1 MPGSYPAAPPTLTGD
16 LETISRFLQN
26 PTQLRRRLRTFQ
38 DLRFVADQI
47 LTQRFRTQGG
57 AILYE
62 QSEPFVSDRQV
73 EAVDAG
79 SEYPFANL
87 PTGTGAI
94 ASVSKWGQK
103 VRLTDEEIER
113 NVYAGSA
120 IDRSLRK
127 VVNSI
132 IKQVDGVAMSA
143 FTSAVTAT
151 SAAGAVWSTGTPTI
165 LKDIMKAKAVIV
177 GLNLGYN
184 PDTIVM
190 DDSHYAY
197 LMSDTNVTNALRR
210 ETTDNPIYTGTI
222 ERLGGLTIV
231 VSPNIGAN
239 PYVLDSQQVGGMA
252 DEVDGAPGY
261 AVSDLAV
268 QIKSIRHTGGRV
280 VGFTAGAPLPSDVP
294 EWNVKH
300 LLANDLIAE
309 SGRLEELVAARPG
322 EPTGPHGR
330 SGLAVDQL
338 VEDEETGFFS
348 NAYVQSGATTAD
360 PAFAARAKRDAKKA
374 SVPQVDPATI
384 LDPQER
390 LDAQQEQVDQQVEH
404 QEAVAAQQQAQ
415 QARAAKAAEAGQPAQ
430 NEPKAAWVDYAVGQ
444 GVNRADAEAMSK
456 EQLVGRFGSKR

>member
-1 MPGSYPAAPPTLTGD
+1 MPGSYPAAPPTLSGD

-151 SAAGAVWSTGTPTI
+151 SAAGASWATGTPTI

-184 PDTIVM
+184 PDTLVL

-210 ETTDNPIYTGTI
+210 ETTDNPVYTGTI
-222 ERLGGLTIV
+222 ERIGGLTLV

-268 QIKSIRHTGGRV
+268 QIKSIRM
-280 VGFTAGAPLPSDVP
+280 
-294 EWNVKH
+294 
-300 LLANDLIAE
+300 
-309 SGRLEELVAARPG
+309 
-322 EPTGPHGR
+322 EP
-330 SGLAVDQL
+330 
-338 VEDEETGFFS
+338 
-348 NAYVQSGATTAD
+348 
-360 PAFAARAKRDAKKA
+360 
-374 SVPQVDPATI
+374 
-384 LDPQER
+384 
-390 LDAQQEQVDQQVEH
+390 LDAWDLQGRRKTVPVVQEPGA
-404 QEAVAAQQQAQ
+404 AVQIT
-415 QARAAKAAEAGQPAQ
+415 
-430 NEPKAAWVDYAVGQ
+430 
-444 GVNRADAEAMSK
+444 
-456 EQLVGRFGSKR
+456 GSGT